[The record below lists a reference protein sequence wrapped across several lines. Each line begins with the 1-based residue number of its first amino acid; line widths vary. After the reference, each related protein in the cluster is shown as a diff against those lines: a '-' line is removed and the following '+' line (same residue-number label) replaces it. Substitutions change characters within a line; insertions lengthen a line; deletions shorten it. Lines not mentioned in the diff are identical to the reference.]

1 MGHYKTLLECICTN
15 NPMIPSLII
24 DIAYISLI
32 IASPL
37 SCWNT
42 ASQVMLEK
50 GKGYFIE
57 NLCIIQLCEADL
69 NFVFHF
75 IWGHRLFRHASSH
88 QALDPAQYT
97 LPGQI
102 CNNAVLKKTLFFN
115 LSRQTL
121 SLGILLDFDATAA
134 FDRVIAGLSIETC
147 KRV

>member
-1 MGHYKTLLECICTN
+1 
-15 NPMIPSLII
+15 MIPSLII